1 MAKKNGAS
9 KNGPAKKPAG
19 AGKSAANAGPK
30 VPPKPAT
37 KAGSKPATKSTTKA
51 TAKPAAKALAKPP
64 AKAPAKAPVKPV
76 AKPAVKPAVDAAKSK
91 PAPAK
96 APAPAGT
103 AGVRPTHI
111 GKITEA
117 PPPPPPKRRGI
128 LPPLFGPPP
137 TPPKRSKG
145 APPPVIAKPKPKKK
159 PGAEN
164 ADKTPKKKID
174 YANAVSVAA
183 AAVQAAA
190 APAQPSKKASLQP
203 GLFMISG
210 RRVRTLSL
218 KGIKI
223 ARTPKAAKAAAAKPV
238 ETAPLVLAKTKLT
251 PKELEGFRD
260 ILNRMRRE
268 LAGRVHDLEEEALK
282 SSGGNL
288 SNMPLHMADVGT
300 DTFDQDF
307 NIGMAQ
313 TERGIV
319 QEIDEA
325 LKRIANRTYGMCM
338 LTGKP
343 IPKGRLAAMPWAKY
357 TVEAARQVE
366 KSRPRP

>member
-1 MAKKNGAS
+1 VVKKNGAP
-9 KNGPAKKPAG
+9 KNGTSKKPANG
-19 AGKSAANAGPK
+19 
-30 VPPKPAT
+30 PKPAAKAT
-37 KAGSKPATKSTTKA
+37 SKVPSKPGSKAGSKPGAKPST
-51 TAKPAAKALAKPP
+51 KPAAKPSGGASAKGATKP
-64 AKAPAKAPVKPV
+64 AAKITFDASK
-76 AKPAVKPAVDAAKSK
+76 AKPAPT
-91 PAPAK
+91 K

-103 AGVRPTHI
+103 AGVKPTHI

-159 PGAEN
+159 PSSEN

-190 APAQPSKKASLQP
+190 TPAQPSKRAPLQP
-203 GLFMISG
+203 GLVMISG

-223 ARTPKAAKAAAAKPV
+223 ARTTKSAPKAAAAKLVEPAPV
-238 ETAPLVLAKTKLT
+238 VLTKTKLT

-268 LAGRVHDLEEEALK
+268 LASRVHDLEEEALK

-313 TERGIV
+313 AERGIV

-357 TVEAARQVE
+357 TVESARQVE
-366 KSRPRP
+366 KSRPRPS

>member
-1 MAKKNGAS
+1 VAKKNGAS
-9 KNGPAKKPAG
+9 KNGAAKKAASGSKPAAKG
-19 AGKSAANAGPK
+19 SAK
-30 VPPKPAT
+30 VPSRPAA
-37 KAGSKPATKSTTKA
+37 KAGSKPAVKPVVTKSP
-51 TAKPAAKALAKPP
+51 AKPAGKPV
-64 AKAPAKAPVKPV
+64 AKAPAKPASKPV
-76 AKPAVKPAVDAAKSK
+76 VDASKSK
-91 PAPAK
+91 PAAAK

-103 AGVRPTHI
+103 AGVKPAHI

-190 APAQPSKKASLQP
+190 APAQPSKKAPLQP
-203 GLFMISG
+203 GLVMISG

-223 ARTPKAAKAAAAKPV
+223 ARTPKASAKATAAKPA
-238 ETAPLVLAKTKLT
+238 ETAPVVLAKTKLT
-251 PKELEGFRD
+251 PKELEAYRD

-313 TERGIV
+313 AERGIV

-325 LKRIANRTYGMCM
+325 LKRIADRTYGMCM

-366 KSRPRP
+366 KSRPRPS

>member
-1 MAKKNGAS
+1 MAKKSGAS
-9 KNGPAKKPAG
+9 KNGPAKKPT
-19 AGKSAANAGPK
+19 SA
-30 VPPKPAT
+30 
-37 KAGSKPATKSTTKA
+37 
-51 TAKPAAKALAKPP
+51 AKPAAKAGSKAPSKPVGKSGSKPAAKP
-64 AKAPAKAPVKPV
+64 AAKPV
-76 AKPAVKPAVDAAKSK
+76 AKPSAKTSAGATTKGATKPAAKPAPDAPKAK

-96 APAPAGT
+96 APAAAGT
-103 AGVRPTHI
+103 AGVKPTHI

-223 ARTPKAAKAAAAKPV
+223 ARTPKAAKAAAAKPAEPV
-238 ETAPLVLAKTKLT
+238 PVVLAKTKLT
-251 PKELEGFRD
+251 PKELEGYRD

-313 TERGIV
+313 AERGIV

-325 LKRIANRTYGMCM
+325 LKRIADRTYGMCM

>member
-1 MAKKNGAS
+1 M
-9 KNGPAKKPAG
+9 
-19 AGKSAANAGPK
+19 
-30 VPPKPAT
+30 
-37 KAGSKPATKSTTKA
+37 
-51 TAKPAAKALAKPP
+51 
-64 AKAPAKAPVKPV
+64 
-76 AKPAVKPAVDAAKSK
+76 
-91 PAPAK
+91 
-96 APAPAGT
+96 
-103 AGVRPTHI
+103 
-111 GKITEA
+111 
-117 PPPPPPKRRGI
+117 
-128 LPPLFGPPP
+128 
-137 TPPKRSKG
+137 
-145 APPPVIAKPKPKKK
+145 IAKPKPKKK
-159 PGAEN
+159 PGSEST
-164 ADKTPKKKID
+164 DKTPKKKID

-183 AAVQAAA
+183 AAVQQAAA
-190 APAQPSKKASLQP
+190 APAPGKKAAPQP
-203 GLFMISG
+203 GLVMISG

-218 KGIKI
+218 KGIKLPR
-223 ARTPKAAKAAAAKPV
+223 ATKGSSKAAAPKAADAPPV
-238 ETAPLVLAKTKLT
+238 VVAKTKLT
-251 PKELEGFRD
+251 PKELEQYRD

-313 TERGIV
+313 AERGIV

-325 LKRIANRTYGMCM
+325 LKRIADKTYGMCM

-366 KSRPRP
+366 KSRPRPQ

>member
-1 MAKKNGAS
+1 MAAKASKKKATAKKA
-9 KNGPAKKPAG
+9 PT
-19 AGKSAANAGPK
+19 KSA
-30 VPPKPAT
+30 PKPA
-37 KAGSKPATKSTTKA
+37 SKPA
-51 TAKPAAKALAKPP
+51 AKPAAKKAPQAAKPA
-64 AKAPAKAPVKPV
+64 AKL
-76 AKPAVKPAVDAAKSK
+76 AVKPAAKPAAAAAAPAKPAA
-91 PAPAK
+91 PAPA
-96 APAPAGT
+96 AASSAGT
-103 AGVRPTHI
+103 AGVKPTRI
-111 GKITEA
+111 GRITEA

-159 PGAEN
+159 PGTESN
-164 ADKTPKKKID
+164 DKTPKKKID

-183 AAVQAAA
+183 AAVQAAS
-190 APAQPSKKASLQP
+190 APAAPSKKGAQHP
-203 GLFMISG
+203 GLVMISG

-218 KGIKI
+218 KGIKVSK
-223 ARTPKAAKAAAAKPV
+223 PKRAPKAAAAPV
-238 ETAPLVLAKTKLT
+238 APTEPVALTKTKLSAA
-251 PKELEGFRD
+251 ELEQYRQV
-260 ILNRMRRE
+260 LLRMRRE

-313 TERGIV
+313 TERGLV

-325 LKRIANRTYGMCM
+325 LKRIANKTFGMC
-338 LTGKP
+338 LVTGKP
-343 IPKGRLAAMPWAKY
+343 IPKGRLSAMPWAKY
-357 TVEAARQVE
+357 TVDAARQVE
-366 KSRPRP
+366 KSRPRGA

>member
-1 MAKKNGAS
+1 MVKKSGPSKNGA
-9 KNGPAKKPAG
+9 AKKSPT
-19 AGKSAANAGPK
+19 AAKTA
-30 VPPKPAT
+30 A
-37 KAGSKPATKSTTKA
+37 KAGSKAPSKPA
-51 TAKPAAKALAKPP
+51 AKPAAKPIAKAASKPAAKPI
-64 AKAPAKAPVKPV
+64 AKAAAKPAAKPV
-76 AKPAVKPAVDAAKSK
+76 AKPTAKSVAKPETAAPKSK

-96 APAPAGT
+96 SPVSAGT
-103 AGVRPTHI
+103 AGVKPTHI

-164 ADKTPKKKID
+164 ADKTPRKKID

-190 APAQPSKKASLQP
+190 APAQPSKKVPLQP
-203 GLFMISG
+203 GLVMISG

-223 ARTPKAAKAAAAKPV
+223 ARTPKSAAKSAAAKQPDATPV
-238 ETAPLVLAKTKLT
+238 VLAKTKLT
-251 PKELEGFRD
+251 PKELESFRD

-325 LKRIANRTYGMCM
+325 LKRIADRTYGMCM

-343 IPKGRLAAMPWAKY
+343 IPKGRLTAMPWAKY

-366 KSRPRP
+366 KSRPRPS

>member
-1 MAKKNGAS
+1 VAAKKAPKKPS
-9 KNGPAKKPAG
+9 AKKPSAKKPA
-19 AGKSAANAGPK
+19 P
-30 VPPKPAT
+30 
-37 KAGSKPATKSTTKA
+37 
-51 TAKPAAKALAKPP
+51 KPAAKASKP
-64 AKAPAKAPVKPV
+64 AS
-76 AKPAVKPAVDAAKSK
+76 KPAVKPAKAA
-91 PAPAK
+91 AK
-96 APAPAGT
+96 APIKATAKPSVDAGKAKAGAPAPKAAAQGGT
-103 AGVRPTHI
+103 AGVKPTHI

-159 PGAEN
+159 PGSEST
-164 ADKTPKKKID
+164 DKTPKKKID

-183 AAVQAAA
+183 AAVQQAAA
-190 APAQPSKKASLQP
+190 APAPGKKAAPQP
-203 GLFMISG
+203 GLVMISG

-218 KGIKI
+218 KGIKLPR
-223 ARTPKAAKAAAAKPV
+223 AMKGSSKTAAPKAADAPPV
-238 ETAPLVLAKTKLT
+238 VVAKTKLT
-251 PKELEGFRD
+251 PKELEQYRD

-313 TERGIV
+313 AERGIV

-325 LKRIANRTYGMCM
+325 LKRIADKTYGMCM

-366 KSRPRP
+366 KSRPRPQ

>member
-9 KNGPAKKPAG
+9 KNGPTKKPA
-19 AGKSAANAGPK
+19 SAA
-30 VPPKPAT
+30 KPVA
-37 KAGSKPATKSTTKA
+37 KAGSKAPSKPVAKPGAKPS
-51 TAKPAAKALAKPP
+51 AKPAAKAPTKPAP
-64 AKAPAKAPVKPV
+64 KAV
-76 AKPAVKPAVDAAKSK
+76 AKPAAKPAAKSAAK
-91 PAPAK
+91 PDADASKAKAAPAK

-103 AGVRPTHI
+103 AGVKPTHI

-190 APAQPSKKASLQP
+190 APAQPSKKAPLQP
-203 GLFMISG
+203 GLVMISG

-223 ARTPKAAKAAAAKPV
+223 ARTPKSAAKAAATKPA
-238 ETAPLVLAKTKLT
+238 EPAPVVLAKTKLT
-251 PKELEGFRD
+251 PKELEGYRD

-313 TERGIV
+313 AERGIV

-325 LKRIANRTYGMCM
+325 LKRIADRTYGMCM

-366 KSRPRP
+366 KSRPRPS

>member
-1 MAKKNGAS
+1 VAKKSGAS
-9 KNGPAKKPAG
+9 KNGPAKKST
-19 AGKSAANAGPK
+19 SAA
-30 VPPKPAT
+30 KPAA
-37 KAGSKPATKSTTKA
+37 KAGSKAPSKPVGKSGSKPAAKP
-51 TAKPAAKALAKPP
+51 TAKPAAKPT
-64 AKAPAKAPVKPV
+64 
-76 AKPAVKPAVDAAKSK
+76 AKPAGKLPVGAKDKGVTKPAADAPKAK

-96 APAPAGT
+96 APAAAGT
-103 AGVRPTHI
+103 AGVKPTHI

-190 APAQPSKKASLQP
+190 APAQPSKKAPLQP
-203 GLFMISG
+203 GLVMISG

-223 ARTPKAAKAAAAKPV
+223 ARTPKAAKAAAAKPA
-238 ETAPLVLAKTKLT
+238 EPAPVVLAKTKLT
-251 PKELEGFRD
+251 PKELEGYRD

-313 TERGIV
+313 AERGIV

-325 LKRIANRTYGMCM
+325 LKRIADRTYGMCM

-366 KSRPRP
+366 KSRPRPS

>member
-1 MAKKNGAS
+1 VAKKNGAS
-9 KNGPAKKPAG
+9 KNAPAKKPNG
-19 AGKSAANAGPK
+19 SS
-30 VPPKPAT
+30 KPAAKGSKDSKGT
-37 KAGSKPATKSTTKA
+37 KAPVKPVVKAGSKPAGKVPAKAAPKAAAKPATKA
-51 TAKPAAKALAKPP
+51 APKPVVETPKAKPAAG
-64 AKAPAKAPVKPV
+64 KAPA
-76 AKPAVKPAVDAAKSK
+76 S
-91 PAPAK
+91 
-96 APAPAGT
+96 AGT
-103 AGVRPTHI
+103 AGVKPTHI
-111 GKITEA
+111 GKITE

-164 ADKTPKKKID
+164 TDKTPKKKID

-190 APAQPSKKASLQP
+190 APAQPSKRAPLQP
-203 GLFMISG
+203 GLVMISG

-223 ARTPKAAKAAAAKPV
+223 ARTPKSSSKSAATKAV
-238 ETAPLVLAKTKLT
+238 ETAPVVLAKTKLT
-251 PKELEGFRD
+251 PKELEGYRD

-313 TERGIV
+313 AERGIV

-325 LKRIANRTYGMCM
+325 LKRIADRTYGMCM

-366 KSRPRP
+366 KSRPRPQ

>member
-1 MAKKNGAS
+1 VAKKNGAS
-9 KNGPAKKPAG
+9 KNAPAKKPNG
-19 AGKSAANAGPK
+19 SS
-30 VPPKPAT
+30 KPAAKGSKDSKGT
-37 KAGSKPATKSTTKA
+37 KAPVKPVVKAGSKPASKPAGKVPAKAAPKAAAKAATKA
-51 TAKPAAKALAKPP
+51 APKPVVETPKAKPAAG
-64 AKAPAKAPVKPV
+64 KAPA
-76 AKPAVKPAVDAAKSK
+76 S
-91 PAPAK
+91 
-96 APAPAGT
+96 AGT
-103 AGVRPTHI
+103 AGVKPTHI
-111 GKITEA
+111 GKITEP

-164 ADKTPKKKID
+164 TDKTPKKKID

-190 APAQPSKKASLQP
+190 APAQPSKKAPLQP
-203 GLFMISG
+203 GLVMISG

-223 ARTPKAAKAAAAKPV
+223 VRTPKSSSKSAATKAV
-238 ETAPLVLAKTKLT
+238 ETAPVVLAKTKLT
-251 PKELEGFRD
+251 PKELEGYRD

-313 TERGIV
+313 AERGIV

-325 LKRIANRTYGMCM
+325 LKRIADRTYGMCM

-366 KSRPRP
+366 KSRPRPQ

>member
-9 KNGPAKKPAG
+9 KNAPGKKPA
-19 AGKSAANAGPK
+19 SA
-30 VPPKPAT
+30 
-37 KAGSKPATKSTTKA
+37 
-51 TAKPAAKALAKPP
+51 AKPAAKGTSKVGSKAPSKPAAKASAKSATKPAAKPP
-64 AKAPAKAPVKPV
+64 VKVPGKAPVKAPV
-76 AKPAVKPAVDAAKSK
+76 KAVSKPVVKPVVDTSKAKPAAAKS
-91 PAPAK
+91 
-96 APAPAGT
+96 PAPAGT
-103 AGVRPTHI
+103 AGVKPTHI

-159 PGAEN
+159 PGSESS
-164 ADKTPKKKID
+164 DKTPKKKID

-190 APAQPSKKASLQP
+190 APAQPSKKAPLQP
-203 GLFMISG
+203 GLVMISG

-223 ARTPKAAKAAAAKPV
+223 ARTPKSAAKSAAAKPAEATPV
-238 ETAPLVLAKTKLT
+238 VLAKTKLT
-251 PKELEGFRD
+251 PKELEGYRD

-313 TERGIV
+313 AERGIV

-325 LKRIANRTYGMCM
+325 LKRIADRTYGMCM

-366 KSRPRP
+366 KSRPRPQ

>member
-1 MAKKNGAS
+1 MAKKSGAS
-9 KNGPAKKPAG
+9 KNASAKKRIG
-19 AGKSAANAGPK
+19 G
-30 VPPKPAT
+30 
-37 KAGSKPATKSTTKA
+37 
-51 TAKPAAKALAKPP
+51 AKPAAKDRSKASPKRASKVVASPRP
-64 AKAPAKAPVKPV
+64 RAPAKSASKSVAEASKGKPF
-76 AKPAVKPAVDAAKSK
+76 PG
-91 PAPAK
+91 K

-103 AGVRPTHI
+103 AGVKPAHI

-159 PGAEN
+159 PGPEN
-164 ADKTPKKKID
+164 TDKTPKKKID

-190 APAQPSKKASLQP
+190 APTQPSKKASPQP
-203 GLFMISG
+203 GLVMISG

-223 ARTPKAAKAAAAKPV
+223 ARAPRSAAKSAAAKPA
-238 ETAPLVLAKTKLT
+238 ETAPAALAKTKLT
-251 PKELEGFRD
+251 PKELESYRD

-313 TERGIV
+313 AERGIV

-325 LKRIANRTYGMCM
+325 LKRIANHTYGMCQ
-338 LTGKP
+338 LTGKS

-357 TVEAARQVE
+357 TVDAARQVE
-366 KSRPRP
+366 KSRPRSQ

>member
-9 KNGPAKKPAG
+9 KNGPTKKPA
-19 AGKSAANAGPK
+19 SAA
-30 VPPKPAT
+30 KPVA
-37 KAGSKPATKSTTKA
+37 KAGSKAPSKPEAKPVAKPGAKPS
-51 TAKPAAKALAKPP
+51 AKPAAKAPTKPAP
-64 AKAPAKAPVKPV
+64 KAV
-76 AKPAVKPAVDAAKSK
+76 AKPAAKPAAKSAAK
-91 PAPAK
+91 PVADASKAKAAPAK

-103 AGVRPTHI
+103 AGVKPTHI

-190 APAQPSKKASLQP
+190 APAQPSKKAPLQP
-203 GLFMISG
+203 GLVMISG

-223 ARTPKAAKAAAAKPV
+223 ARTPKSAAKAAAAKPA
-238 ETAPLVLAKTKLT
+238 ETAPVVLAKTKLT
-251 PKELEGFRD
+251 PKELEGYRD

-313 TERGIV
+313 AERGIV

-325 LKRIANRTYGMCM
+325 LKRIADRTYGMCM

-366 KSRPRP
+366 KSRPRPS

>member
-1 MAKKNGAS
+1 VAKKNGAS
-9 KNGPAKKPAG
+9 KNAPAKKPA
-19 AGKSAANAGPK
+19 SA
-30 VPPKPAT
+30 
-37 KAGSKPATKSTTKA
+37 
-51 TAKPAAKALAKPP
+51 AKPAAKGNSKVGSKAPSKPAAKASAKTATKPAAKPP
-64 AKAPAKAPVKPV
+64 VKVPGKAPVKAPV
-76 AKPAVKPAVDAAKSK
+76 KAVSKPVVKPVVDTSKAKPAAAKS
-91 PAPAK
+91 
-96 APAPAGT
+96 PAPAGT
-103 AGVRPTHI
+103 AGVKPTHI

-159 PGAEN
+159 PGSESS
-164 ADKTPKKKID
+164 DKTPKKKID

-190 APAQPSKKASLQP
+190 APAQPSKKAPLQP
-203 GLFMISG
+203 GLVMISG

-223 ARTPKAAKAAAAKPV
+223 ARTPKSAAKSSAAKPAEATPV
-238 ETAPLVLAKTKLT
+238 VLAKTKLT
-251 PKELEGFRD
+251 PKELEGYRD

-313 TERGIV
+313 AERGIV

-325 LKRIANRTYGMCM
+325 LKRIADRTYGMCM

-366 KSRPRP
+366 KSRPRPQ

>member
-1 MAKKNGAS
+1 MASKKAPTQPAAKKSSKAPARPIAKASAKATVKPAS
-9 KNGPAKKPAG
+9 KA
-19 AGKSAANAGPK
+19 S
-30 VPPKPAT
+30 
-37 KAGSKPATKSTTKA
+37 
-51 TAKPAAKALAKPP
+51 AKPAAKP
-64 AKAPAKAPVKPV
+64 AAKPV
-76 AKPAVKPAVDAAKSK
+76 AKPAAKPVAKPRAASGKD
-91 PAPAK
+91 APATAK
-96 APAPAGT
+96 GSGKVPTASAGGT
-103 AGVRPTHI
+103 ATIKPTHS
-111 GKITEA
+111 GTITEA

-159 PGAEN
+159 PGAELV
-164 ADKTPKKKID
+164 DRGPKKKID

-183 AAVQAAA
+183 AAVQAAGA
-190 APAQPSKKASLQP
+190 APVPGKKAQVVP
-203 GLFMISG
+203 GLIMISG

-218 KGIKI
+218 KGIKVK
-223 ARTPKAAKAAAAKPV
+223 RTGKSSAKAATAKEPAALPV
-238 ETAPLVLAKTKLT
+238 VVTQTKMGSRDLD
-251 PKELEGFRD
+251 EFR
-260 ILNRMRRE
+260 LHLLRARRE
-268 LAGRVHDLEEEALK
+268 LAGRLLDLEEEALK

-319 QEIDEA
+319 AEIDEA
-325 LKRIANRTYGMCM
+325 LQRIANRTYGMCM

-343 IPKGRLAAMPWAKY
+343 IPKSRLAAKPWAKY
-357 TVEAARQVE
+357 TVEAARQIE
-366 KSRPRP
+366 KSRPRAS

>member
-1 MAKKNGAS
+1 MAKKSGAF
-9 KNGPAKKPAG
+9 KNGPAKKPTSAAKPAAKAG
-19 AGKSAANAGPK
+19 SKAPSKPVGKS
-30 VPPKPAT
+30 
-37 KAGSKPATKSTTKA
+37 GSKPATKSTAKA
-51 TAKPAAKALAKPP
+51 TAKPA

-96 APAPAGT
+96 APAKAPAPAGT
-103 AGVRPTHI
+103 AGVKPTHI

-190 APAQPSKKASLQP
+190 APVQPSKKAPLQP

-238 ETAPLVLAKTKLT
+238 ETAPIVLAKTKLT

>member
-9 KNGPAKKPAG
+9 KNAPAKKPA
-19 AGKSAANAGPK
+19 SA
-30 VPPKPAT
+30 
-37 KAGSKPATKSTTKA
+37 
-51 TAKPAAKALAKPP
+51 AKPAAKGNSKGGSKAPSKPA
-64 AKAPAKAPVKPV
+64 AKASAKAATKPAAKAPVKAPV
-76 AKPAVKPAVDAAKSK
+76 KAVSKPVVDTPKAKPAAAKS
-91 PAPAK
+91 
-96 APAPAGT
+96 PAPAGT
-103 AGVRPTHI
+103 AGVKPTHI

-159 PGAEN
+159 PGSEST
-164 ADKTPKKKID
+164 DKTPKKKID

-190 APAQPSKKASLQP
+190 APAQPSKKAPLQP
-203 GLFMISG
+203 GLVMISG

-223 ARTPKAAKAAAAKPV
+223 ARTPKSAAKAAATKPA
-238 ETAPLVLAKTKLT
+238 EPAPVVLAKTKLT
-251 PKELEGFRD
+251 PKELEGYRD

-313 TERGIV
+313 AERGIV

-325 LKRIANRTYGMCM
+325 LKRIADRTYGMCM

-366 KSRPRP
+366 KSRPRPS

>member
-1 MAKKNGAS
+1 MAAKKAPKKPS
-9 KNGPAKKPAG
+9 AKKPA
-19 AGKSAANAGPK
+19 
-30 VPPKPAT
+30 PKPAA
-37 KAGSKPATKSTTKA
+37 KASKPAPKPVVKPAKAAAKPPVKA
-51 TAKPAAKALAKPP
+51 TAKPSVDAGKAKAG
-64 AKAPAKAPVKPV
+64 
-76 AKPAVKPAVDAAKSK
+76 
-91 PAPAK
+91 
-96 APAPAGT
+96 APAPKAAAQGGT
-103 AGVRPTHI
+103 AGVKPTHI

-159 PGAEN
+159 PGSEST
-164 ADKTPKKKID
+164 DKTPKKKID

-183 AAVQAAA
+183 AAVQQAAA
-190 APAQPSKKASLQP
+190 APVPGKKAAPQP
-203 GLFMISG
+203 GLVMISG

-218 KGIKI
+218 KGIKLPR
-223 ARTPKAAKAAAAKPV
+223 ATKGSSKAAAPKAADAPPV
-238 ETAPLVLAKTKLT
+238 VVAKTKLT
-251 PKELEGFRD
+251 PKELEQYRD

-313 TERGIV
+313 AERGIV

-325 LKRIANRTYGMCM
+325 LKRIADKTYGMCM

-366 KSRPRP
+366 KSRPRPQ